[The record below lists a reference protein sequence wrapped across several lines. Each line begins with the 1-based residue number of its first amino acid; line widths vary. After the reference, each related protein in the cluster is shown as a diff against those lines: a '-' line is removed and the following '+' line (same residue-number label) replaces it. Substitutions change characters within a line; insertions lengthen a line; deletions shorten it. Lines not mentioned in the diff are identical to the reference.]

1 MRRIIPIVILLWVS
15 LAVSAAIIPVT
26 KTGSGAIK
34 DAVANASAGDTLQLN
49 DGTYTETSVKIEKA
63 LTVIAADG
71 AKPVIKLSGRFE
83 VYADFALQGVTIEST
98 GEAVRMVAATT
109 PYNVIVKDC
118 ELSGCQSYF
127 IRAYTTTTETPY
139 INSLTVDNC
148 IFRMEKIEDY
158 STPRAIVATKTPIQL
173 KNLIVRNS
181 TFDGGIK
188 GTGRMIY
195 LHSEKDSLETLEGTV
210 EIDHCTF
217 YNTTDTRGVYL
228 ANINGSH
235 VSNCIFMNPEAVP
248 NGAGFA
254 LYGADSRI
262 ENSLSWYAPLK
273 LSTGATSSHCINR
286 NPYFVDPTNG
296 NFQLAANSPAVGMAT
311 DGGPV
316 GDPRWGV
323 STEEHDINNDPYEP
337 YKMPYSM
344 APTTNSV
351 KILWQMSEEV
361 EPAEALVYYGTDST
375 NLDHQITTSDG
386 WRVPDEGYVH
396 VVTLTD
402 LQPFT
407 RYYFNVGAN
416 ATRRCEKISWTKTA
430 PEAGT
435 AYRIFSISDIHG
447 NSCNNWSNMQDT
459 ICALNCDIALMN
471 GDFVSSKGDDRNWN
485 NYYFTPGAK
494 FLGQVPVMSSV
505 GNHETGD
512 PFTYRW
518 ASYYDYFHQFAHEGE
533 PEDSI
538 KDPRGEAYFHFV
550 YGNMDV
556 IMLNIN
562 GDPSSP
568 DFLKGS
574 RQYAWADSIL
584 AACTKP
590 WIIVCH
596 HVGMWTSGYHGQWSD
611 EPKKFSKLLEQHAAL
626 GKRII
631 SLSGDD
637 HSFEHLYKDGVH
649 YVRPGCGRNSNYAQQ
664 TQLKDAKYSLFY
676 RQISCFSTFDVAAD
690 ASEIYLTAYDSVGT
704 VFYNYRFMLDGSDRP
719 AEGIEAPVAN
729 HSADKVLIDGA
740 VFIRRPDG
748 ELISP
753 LGQCYRRKDN

>member
-1 MRRIIPIVILLWVS
+1 MHRQLIIFTLTLLPLWVAAGVVS
-15 LAVSAAIIPVT
+15 VPAGQSGRINSAA
-26 KTGSGAIK
+26 
-34 DAVANASAGDTLQLN
+34 ASAAAGDTLLLVTG
-49 DGTYTETSVKIEKA
+49 DYTETTNIVLAKA
-63 LTVIAADG
+63 LTVMAAEG
-71 AKPVIKLSGRFE
+71 AQPVLKMSCRFE
-83 VYADFALQGVTIEST
+83 VSADFALLGVSVEST
-98 GEAVRMVAATT
+98 TEAVRMKNSAV
-109 PYNVIVKDC
+109 PYNVTVKDC
-118 ELSGCQSYF
+118 NLSKCPSYF
-127 IRAYTTTTETPY
+127 IRAYDAGGTPY
-139 INSLTVDNC
+139 INNLTVDNC
-148 IFRMEKIEDY
+148 IFRMGGA
-158 STPRAIVATKTPIQL
+158 SANTCRAIAMPKAHQQI
-173 KNLIVRNS
+173 KNLNVRNS

-195 LHSEKDSLETLEGTV
+195 VYPGKDSLVTLEGV
-210 EIDHCTF
+210 CEVDHCTF

-228 ANINGSH
+228 SDINGGH
-235 VSNCIFMNPEAVP
+235 VSNCIFMNPKEVS
-248 NGAGFA
+248 GGVSFA
-254 LYGADSRI
+254 LYGANSRI
-262 ENSLSWYAPLK
+262 ENSLTWYAPVK
-273 LSTGATSSHCINR
+273 ISSGAISSHCINR
-286 NPYFVDPTNG
+286 NPYFVDAANG
-296 NFQLAANSPAVGMAT
+296 NFQLYANSPAVSMAT
-311 DGGPV
+311 DGGTV

-323 STEEHDINNDPYEP
+323 SSEAYDNSNDPYQP

-351 KILWQMSEEV
+351 KILWQMAEEV
-361 EPAEALVYYGTDST
+361 APTEALVYYGTDST

-386 WRVPDEGYVH
+386 WPVPEEGYVH

-407 RYYFNVGAN
+407 RYYFTVGAS

-447 NSCNNWSNMQDT
+447 NARNNWSNMQDY
-459 ICALNCDIALMN
+459 ICSLNCDIALMN

-485 NYYFTPGAK
+485 NYYFTPGSK

-538 KDPRGEAYFHFV
+538 KDPRGEAYFHFT
-550 YGNMDV
+550 YGNADV

-568 DFLKGS
+568 DFLPGS
-574 RQYAWADSIL
+574 KQYKWADSIF
-584 AACTKP
+584 AACTQP

-611 EPKKFSKLLEQHAAL
+611 EPKKFSKLLEKHAAQ

-649 YVRPGCGRNSNYAQQ
+649 YVRPGCGRDSNYPQQ

-676 RQISCFSTFDVAAD
+676 RQVSCFSTFDMAAD
-690 ASEIYLTAYDSVGT
+690 ASYIDLTAHDSIGT
-704 VFYNYRFMLDGSDRP
+704 EFYTYRFMLDGSDRP
-719 AEGIEAPVAN
+719 QSLNTLETNEAARKILM
-729 HSADKVLIDGA
+729 AGGLY
-740 VFIRRPDG
+740 IRKPDG
-748 ELISP
+748 ELYTMVGTP
-753 LGQCYRRKDN
+753 VRRKE